1 MSQYILTVNGDF
13 NITQQSHAD
22 AWRAAHFAGKQKRK
36 TLRVRDPEKYR
47 WRPQE
52 LLAELAHIYLH
63 LSAADGQ
70 GSFVAAIAADQRS
83 YHEGLFSEAADVR
96 CSEICVCAVLHAW
109 LPSLLQICTP
119 HTAW

>member
-1 MSQYILTVNGDF
+1 MSWCHFDHSPRCGPQKVVHKI
-13 NITQQSHAD
+13 QAD
-22 AWRAAHFAGKQKRK
+22 AATIPEAGQHTGAAGKQKRK

-63 LSAADGQ
+63 LSAADKQ

-96 CSEICVCAVLHAW
+96 CRFED
-109 LPSLLQICTP
+109 
-119 HTAW
+119 